1 MRLGNSIVSS
11 AIWSQIVTRKC
22 TVPNKTK
29 DFSTELSNLHHLW
42 FFFKSHSVWNSHHT
56 DRHTSTGKNLE
67 VVSSRDIYIRLKYVV
82 AIWYW
87 EVLISTVY
95 ITTKYHLC
103 IVVCQQL
110 FVVGRYTVV
119 RQQFFVVGRHI
130 VVCQQLF
137 VVGRY
142 TVVCQQLFVV
152 GRYSVVCQQ
161 LFVVGRYTVVCQ
173 QLFVVDSVCLCI
185 LNRPNHCLALV
196 CLQDYVPPKYQVIYM
211 LSLLS
216 DHWAGSE
223 ASSVSQ
229 ATSGIQGWER
239 GWQNASNGLETRVAV
254 LVLLSL

>member
-1 MRLGNSIVSS
+1 M
-11 AIWSQIVTRKC
+11 
-22 TVPNKTK
+22 
-29 DFSTELSNLHHLW
+29 

-119 RQQFFVVGRHI
+119 
-130 VVCQQLF
+130 CQQLF
-137 VVGRY
+137 VVGRHI
-142 TVVCQQLFVV
+142 
-152 GRYSVVCQQ
+152 VVCQQ

-185 LNRPNHCLALV
+185 LNRPNYCLALV
-196 CLQDYVPPKYQVIYM
+196 YLQDYVPPKYQVIYM

-229 ATSGIQGWER
+229 ATSGTQGWER